1 MEALKPTDPRQ
12 VGRYRIS
19 ALLGAGGMGRVFL
32 GRSPSGR
39 LVAVKMVRAELA
51 EDPGFRRRF
60 AQEVA
65 AARKVTGFYTAA
77 LVDADPDGSPPWLA
91 TAYVPGMALD
101 QAVAAHGPWP
111 VGPVRMLGAGLA
123 EALEAIHAAGLVHR
137 DLKPSNVLIAAD
149 GPRVVDFGISVAAE
163 STALTRT
170 GTILGTPGFMAPEQL
185 TGDPVTPA
193 TDVFAFGAVLTYA
206 AVGTG
211 PFGTGSAQSLN
222 FRIAY
227 EEPRLDRLPRP
238 GLEIVARCLA
248 KNPADRPAV
257 GELIEELAQVT
268 GVGGY
273 TPTEVVTEAAAWL
286 PGQVA
291 RALSATVTGAATTGP
306 GVSGSA
312 VTEPGVPG
320 SAVTEPGVPGS
331 AVTEPGVADPEVTE
345 PGVTGPPSSPVSR
358 TPKPRVAPPASPP
371 APPVRLG
378 PKATPSPSTHP
389 TAAATGSVL
398 PAESDAATA
407 ARAPRSAPGTTARPK
422 QPNQRKQPA
431 NAGTARPLPA
441 VPSGAVPRPVPPAAP
456 TTDVTPPPPPPAA
469 LLRALPFGFAGAA
482 LVLALC
488 LPFHSSMTVVANLF
502 QQYWMYATV
511 WPFGG
516 AWPFALLALA
526 GLGSCGAVLASL
538 RRSPWEA
545 VPRPLRRLHLL
556 ITVLTTALYAFWLSS
571 LLILRGDLSFMQ
583 PGAWFCALACVS
595 LIRSAFRLRAP
606 QHVPAS

>member
-1 MEALKPTDPRQ
+1 MEALKPTDPQQ

-39 LVAVKMVRAELA
+39 LVAVKVVRAELA

-137 DLKPSNVLIAAD
+137 DLKPSNVLIATD

-227 EEPRLDRLPRP
+227 EEPRLDRLPGP

-257 GELIEELAQVT
+257 GELIEKLAQVA

-273 TPTEVVTEAAAWL
+273 TPTEVVTETAAWL

-291 RALSATVTGAATTGP
+291 RALSATLTGP
-306 GVSGSA
+306 GV
-312 VTEPGVPG
+312 TD
-320 SAVTEPGVPGS
+320 
-331 AVTEPGVADPEVTE
+331 PGVADPEVTE
-345 PGVTGPPSSPVSR
+345 PGVTGPPASPVAR

-371 APPVRLG
+371 APPARLT
-378 PKATPSPSTHP
+378 PKATPSASTHP
-389 TAAATGSVL
+389 TAAATGSAL
-398 PAESDAATA
+398 PADPAAATTA
-407 ARAPRSAPGTTARPK
+407 TAPRSAPGTTARPK
-422 QPNQRKQPA
+422 QPKQREQREQPA

-441 VPSGAVPRPVPPAAP
+441 VPSGVVPRPVPPAAP
-456 TTDVTPPPPPPAA
+456 TADVTPPPPPPSA

-488 LPFHSSMTVVANLF
+488 LPFHSRMTVVANLF
-502 QQYWMYATV
+502 QQYWMYATI

-516 AWPFALLALA
+516 AWPFALVALA
-526 GLGSCGAVLASL
+526 GLGSCGAVLAAL

-545 VPRPLRRLHLL
+545 VPRPIRRLHLL
-556 ITVLTTALYAFWLSS
+556 ITALTTALYAFWLSS
-571 LLILRGDLSFMQ
+571 LLILRGDLSFME
-583 PGAWFCALACVS
+583 PGAWCCALACVS

-606 QHVPAS
+606 KHVPAS